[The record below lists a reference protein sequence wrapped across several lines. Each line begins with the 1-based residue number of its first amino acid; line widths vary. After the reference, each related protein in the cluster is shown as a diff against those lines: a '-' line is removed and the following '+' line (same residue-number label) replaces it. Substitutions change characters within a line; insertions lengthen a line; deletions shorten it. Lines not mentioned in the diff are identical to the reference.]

1 MSPIINANTPT
12 IITYIGYPILATIK
26 INVGP
31 SAPPIIDIFEGVV
44 DLILKSI
51 SVPIKEIINPST
63 IKQILKIFFNCSFFL
78 LPRN

>member
-12 IITYIGYPILATIK
+12 IITYIGYPILAAIK

-31 SAPPIIDIFEGVV
+31 SAPPIIDIFVGVV

-51 SVPIKEIINPST
+51 S
-63 IKQILKIFFNCSFFL
+63 
-78 LPRN
+78 